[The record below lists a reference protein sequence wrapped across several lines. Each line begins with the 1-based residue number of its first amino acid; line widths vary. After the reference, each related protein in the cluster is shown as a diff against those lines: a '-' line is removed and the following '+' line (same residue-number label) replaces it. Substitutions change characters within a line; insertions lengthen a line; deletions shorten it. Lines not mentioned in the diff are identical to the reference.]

1 MIKFHRLFKY
11 AAVATLLHAGTPAF
25 AADSLDALLQEVAA
39 GRSASSQAFEQRSA
53 AYNAASAADQE
64 KMLAEAQAK
73 RDALKARS
81 DALSGQF
88 SANDLKINELGKQ
101 LQQKAVSLGL
111 AEVFGLSRQ
120 VAGDS
125 ATVLEQSLISTQY
138 PSRAR

>member
-81 DALSGQF
+81 DALRRTSRKVLQRLM
-88 SANDLKINELGKQ
+88 LKL
-101 LQQKAVSLGL
+101 
-111 AEVFGLSRQ
+111 
-120 VAGDS
+120 
-125 ATVLEQSLISTQY
+125 
-138 PSRAR
+138 P